1 MGGERMSDMGQD
13 ATFLDLYLAL
23 HAKQLK
29 KNFHTRLGGKNLRHK
44 RRNAPESPF
53 QNLHLGAHL
62 DLRAD
67 FNRLLTHYR
76 FAQSFNYILPD
87 DGSYSSKLDDVGY
100 AVAGAEMPMLIPV
113 AETRK

>member
-1 MGGERMSDMGQD
+1 MSDMGQD
-13 ATFLDLYLAL
+13 ATFLDLYLTF

-29 KNFHTRLGGKNLRHK
+29 KNFHTRLGWKNLCYK

-76 FAQSFNYILPD
+76 LAQSFNNILPD
-87 DGSYSSKLDDVGY
+87 NGSYSPKLDDVGN
-100 AVAGAEMPMLIPV
+100 AVAGA
-113 AETRK
+113 